1 MDQLSRTR
9 LYQDL
14 YDQYIA
20 EKDFKLALFVKK
32 YFFEK
37 IRDIEKLKE
46 ELGVSSDRTIRYR
59 KSKISRDLL
68 KLKITA
74 DEQQDFR

>member
-14 YDQYIA
+14 YDRYIA

-37 IRDIEKLKE
+37 RKE